1 MYCNKFES
9 SREVVFSKLVCVL
22 DRQIFWLVR
31 MKKEIEGSQVQRELG
46 YLKET
51 KDRRKPGLCLE

>member
-1 MYCNKFES
+1 M
-9 SREVVFSKLVCVL
+9 VFSKLVCVL